1 MYSHRKIIV
10 GNVVSDK
17 NDKFRVVEEKA
28 RVVGH
33 PLYRKLVEK
42 TRKFHVSDPE
52 WISKVGDLVK
62 IQECRPISKTIRWK
76 ILEVVSSEREK
87 GEWCDLIRQYSRL
100 KVADNSGA
108 KVVSVIGILGSS
120 NRKYGYVGAK
130 VVVTVKQASP
140 ASAIN
145 QGSVER
151 GVIVRTSFPI
161 KRADGSTVRFGDNAV
176 VIIDDEGNPKGT
188 RIFGPVSRELREK
201 GYMKIIS
208 LAPEVV

>member
-1 MYSHRKIIV
+1 MYSHRKIII

-17 NDKFRVVEEKA
+17 NERFRVVEEKA

-33 PLYRKLVEK
+33 PLYKKLIEK
-42 TRKFHVSDPE
+42 TVKYHVSDPKG
-52 WISKVGDLVK
+52 ISKVGDLVK

-76 ILEVVSSEREK
+76 ILEVVSSREK
-87 GEWCDLIRQYSRL
+87 EGEWWNLIRQYSRL

-108 KVVSVIGILGSS
+108 KVVSVIRVIGSS
-120 NRKYGYVGAK
+120 NRKYGYVGDR
-130 VVVTVKQASP
+130 VVVTVKQAAP
-140 ASAIN
+140 ASAIKK
-145 QGSVER
+145 GSVEK
-151 GVIVRTSFPI
+151 GVIVRTNFPI
-161 KRADGSTVRFGDNAV
+161 KRSDGSRIRFGDNAV

-188 RIFGPVSRELREK
+188 RIFGPVSRELRER